1 VTNPETDTCTVTVR
15 GRNFVS
21 LATGQGPISGEFAI
35 VIQLDNPVDSPEL
48 PVVLG
53 DFQGT
58 IDFAPALMGHHFGTA
73 VGTLTVRRSFVPGVP
88 VDVTV
93 PFTGVFRQP
102 FALSL
107 RGDRKKPGRG
117 CGILQRPRLEP
128 AGQARRAG
136 RQLADGALRDHVRTV
151 TTPLLAARELAM
163 LDYLSGGRVLPAV
176 GIGVEQERRGLLR
189 RRILEA
195 RAHHG
200 APPARAAAPARL
212 DRR

>member
-117 CGILQRPRLEP
+117 D
-128 AGQARRAG
+128 AAYYN
-136 RQLADGALRDHVRTV
+136 VRGWSQQV
-151 TTPLLAARELAM
+151 KHDE
-163 LDYLSGGRVLPAV
+163 
-176 GIGVEQERRGLLR
+176 
-189 RRILEA
+189 
-195 RAHHG
+195 
-200 APPARAAAPARL
+200 RAANWPTVRFEITFGQ
-212 DRR
+212 